1 MNKLKKELKSTAKTI
16 LKILNKLKGMI
27 ILYTA
32 ILVAI
37 TALNQTS
44 GNNMTNFEDS
54 KPSVLIVNKDSED
67 NIAKGFEDYISKHS
81 EIKDIDTKDEDK
93 INDAIFYR
101 DVNYV
106 IYIPKDF
113 GKNLLD
119 GKNPSLEYKSCGDEY
134 SSYAQM
140 MVEKYIKTVLI
151 YKDYYSGAELISKV
165 NKVVD
170 KDTKVYMKTTLD
182 TSKLSSMTQYFNILN
197 YALLAGCVY
206 CISMILASLNDET
219 VRKRTIIS
227 SFNYKK
233 YNRIVLLSNSIVI
246 FAMWILYM
254 ILALILFKDLMF
266 SSNGLGYVINSFVF
280 TICSLTIGFLIG
292 NITQNKNAI
301 GGIVNVIALGT
312 SFLCGCFV
320 PFEYMPDYV
329 LKIAHILPT
338 YYYVANNQ
346 LIKTMEVFNFESIK
360 PLLINGAVIV
370 ISSFIFVAVT
380 NYVSKRKQIIN

>member
-1 MNKLKKELKSTAKTI
+1 MTVFKTI

-67 NIAKGFEDYISKHS
+67 NITKGFEDYISKHS

-151 YKDYYSGAELISKV
+151 YKDYYSGVELISKV

-346 LIKTMEVFNFESIK
+346 LIKTMEAFNFESIK

>member
-1 MNKLKKELKSTAKTI
+1 MTVFKTI

-338 YYYVANNQ
+338 YYYVAHNQ

>member
-1 MNKLKKELKSTAKTI
+1 MTVFKTI

-380 NYVSKRKQIIN
+380 NYVSKRK